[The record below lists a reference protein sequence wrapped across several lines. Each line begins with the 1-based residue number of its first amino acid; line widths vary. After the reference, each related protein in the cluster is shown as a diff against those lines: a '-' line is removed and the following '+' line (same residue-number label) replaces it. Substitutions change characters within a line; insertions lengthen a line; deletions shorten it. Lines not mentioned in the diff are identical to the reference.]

1 MVHFIWACKKIKEQ
15 FVKNTL
21 SIYASNVVFFIML
34 SFFPFAMFFF
44 TILKYIPG
52 ITQGNLIPM
61 IGSLIPGELGETL
74 VSWIQEAYHHSSG
87 TVLSISALTA
97 LWAGSKGF
105 MGITYGLNRIAGTE
119 QRGNWFFNRFVSFLY
134 TLIFAAMLVLS
145 LSVIVFGNQ
154 ILLIIDSFFS
164 IDTPLFIGI
173 FSLRSIAGFAIFFC
187 YFLLMYTFV
196 PYHDERPRLR
206 NYVSGAL
213 FTSITWILFSN
224 LYSVYIDSF
233 SNYSSLYGSFT
244 SIALF
249 MLWLYVCVTLLFIGA
264 LINQFH
270 LDGYSLFSRKAKNKI
285 KNQFETLKESIL
297 PENNDK

>member
-1 MVHFIWACKKIKEQ
+1 
-15 FVKNTL
+15 
-21 SIYASNVVFFIML
+21 
-34 SFFPFAMFFF
+34 MFFF

-61 IGSLIPGELGETL
+61 IGSVVPGELGETL
-74 VSWIQEAYHHSSG
+74 VSWIQEAYRHSSG
-87 TVLSISALTA
+87 TVLSLSALTA

-105 MGITYGLNRIAGTE
+105 MGITYGLNRIGGTK
-119 QRGNWFFNRFVSFLY
+119 QKGNWFFNRFLSFLY

-145 LSVIVFGNQ
+145 LIVIVFGNQ

-164 IDTPLFIGI
+164 IGTPLFIGI
-173 FSLRSIAGFAIFFC
+173 FSLRSIVGFAIFFF
-187 YFLLMYTFV
+187 YFLLLYTFV
-196 PYHDERPRLR
+196 PHHDERPHLR

-224 LYSVYIDSF
+224 LYSIYIDSF

-249 MLWLYVCVTLLFIGA
+249 MLWLYVCVSLLFVGA
-264 LINQFH
+264 LINRFH
-270 LDGYSLFSRKAKNKI
+270 IDGYSLFSPKSKNKI

>member
-1 MVHFIWACKKIKEQ
+1 
-15 FVKNTL
+15 
-21 SIYASNVVFFIML
+21 
-34 SFFPFAMFFF
+34 
-44 TILKYIPG
+44 
-52 ITQGNLIPM
+52 
-61 IGSLIPGELGETL
+61 
-74 VSWIQEAYHHSSG
+74 
-87 TVLSISALTA
+87 
-97 LWAGSKGF
+97 
-105 MGITYGLNRIAGTE
+105 MGITYGLNRIGGTK
-119 QRGNWFFNRFVSFLY
+119 QKGNWFFNRFLSFLY

-145 LSVIVFGNQ
+145 LIVIVFGNQ

-173 FSLRSIAGFAIFFC
+173 FSLRSIAGFAIFFF
-187 YFLLMYTFV
+187 YFLLLYTFV
-196 PYHDERPRLR
+196 PHHDERPHLR

-224 LYSVYIDSF
+224 LYSIYIDSF

-249 MLWLYVCVTLLFIGA
+249 MLWLYVCVSLLFVGA
-264 LINQFH
+264 LINRFH
-270 LDGYSLFSRKAKNKI
+270 IDGYSLFSPKSKNKI